1 MYLNTITANKVQTC
15 SSQASIQVFQLVYI
29 HTIGTVDTWGHIG
42 QGFTT
47 SINTIDG
54 DTRTVNDGQAIL
66 VDGGRTHY
74 NTASVAQVKVFVQFK
89 VYGIAIASDFDVV
102 LTCSC
107 TNVYGITWLNLS
119 SDIAIGL
126 DVPTFR
132 SQFIYCV
139 KLAAIHRILRG
150 AGNRTRCNIGQ
161 GVATEVHFVAFNHD
175 GFAATSD
182 IDAAF
187 VDGHQVFGCIAQ
199 SHTIKYR
206 TLSKLNLHVAVLVG
220 HCLDVLSTV
229 STHSGCI
236 SGVVSDGN
244 RIDSGTNDAQS
255 LAQITVADIA
265 FIVWEVQTSS
275 SQAVTQIVQLAYING
290 IS

>member
-1 MYLNTITANKVQTC
+1 MNLHVAVLVGHCLDVLSTVSTHSGCISGVVSDGNRVDSGTHDAQSLAQVTVADIAFIVWEIQT
-15 SSQASIQVFQLVYI
+15 SGSQAAAQIVQLAY
-29 HTIGTVDTWGHIG
+29 
-42 QGFTT
+42 
-47 SINTIDG
+47 IDG
-54 DTRTVNDGQAIL
+54 I
-66 VDGGRTHY
+66 
-74 NTASVAQVKVFVQFK
+74 
-89 VYGIAIASDFDVV
+89 
-102 LTCSC
+102 
-107 TNVYGITWLNLS
+107 
-119 SDIAIGL
+119 
-126 DVPTFR
+126 
-132 SQFIYCV
+132 SQRYT
-139 KLAAIHRILRG
+139 G
-150 AGNRTRCNIGQ
+150 CNI
-161 GVATEVHFVAFNHD
+161 VNYIATKADSVTRDDDVFGAFVD
-175 GFAATSD
+175 V
-182 IDAAF
+182 DAAF

-244 RIDSGTNDAQS
+244 RVDSGTHDAQS

-275 SQAVTQIVQLAYING
+275 SQAVTQIVQLANINS